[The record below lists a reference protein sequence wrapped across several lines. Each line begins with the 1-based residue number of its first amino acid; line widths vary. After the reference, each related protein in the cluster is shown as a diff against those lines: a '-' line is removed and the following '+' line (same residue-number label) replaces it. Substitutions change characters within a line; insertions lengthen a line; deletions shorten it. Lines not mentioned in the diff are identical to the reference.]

1 MANRINF
8 KKKFLD
14 EIPSGKERIEFYDEQ
29 VRGLSVRRSGTDRL
43 SFYVR
48 RKVKGHSLRVF
59 IGRYPEVSIEQAR
72 KKANDILYNIVHE
85 TYAAPSERIVQQD
98 NSKEDAAPKIPT
110 LFELFDLYMNNHAA
124 IHCVRHKDM
133 RQDFKR
139 YVWDWRNR
147 PHTSISKLDVLSRFN
162 LVRQK
167 NGPMAANH
175 MLILLRAALN
185 WNIKNGIIETNPW
198 VGVKQNKITPRERFL
213 MPDEMQAFFSNLKL
227 MDETFQDYVLISLYT
242 GARRTNVLEMRWEDI
257 NFQLAVWRIPK
268 TKNKDSLYIPLTVSA
283 MELLRRRHNTRKSIW
298 VFPGRRPGGHLT
310 EPMKAWRRMLKE
322 AKITNL
328 RLHDLRRSL
337 GSYMAMSNQNI
348 KIISQALGH
357 KSMAS
362 TEIYTKLM
370 HDPVRLGM
378 ESAHT
383 MIRMYAEQD
392 ANSQDQPQT

>member
-8 KKKFLD
+8 TKKRLD
-14 EIPSGKERIEFYDEQ
+14 EIPSGEKRIEINDDQ

-48 RKVKGHSLRVF
+48 RKCKGQSLRVF

-72 KKANDILYNIVHE
+72 KKANEILYNIANE
-85 TYAAPSERIVQQD
+85 TLMTPADKKALQIASTSAD
-98 NSKEDAAPKIPT
+98 APKTPT
-110 LFELFDLYMNNHAA
+110 VYELFDLYINNHAA
-124 IHCVRHKDM
+124 VHCVRHEEM
-133 RQDFKR
+133 RKDFKR

-147 PHTSISKLDVLSRFN
+147 PYTSISKLDVLSRFN

-175 MLILLRAALN
+175 MLILMRAAMN
-185 WNIKNGIIETNPW
+185 WNIRNGIIETNPW
-198 VGVKQNKITPRERFL
+198 AGVKQNKIQPRERFL
-213 MPDEMQAFFSNLKL
+213 MPDEMKAFFAALKL
-227 MDETFQDYVLISLYT
+227 QDETFQDYVLISLYT

-268 TKNKDSLYIPLTVSA
+268 TKNKDSHYVPLTAAA
-283 MELLRRRHNTRKSIW
+283 MELLRRRSETRSGAW
-298 VFPGRRPGGHLT
+298 VFPGKKPNSHLV
-310 EPMKAWRRMLKE
+310 EPMKAWRRMLKKAE
-322 AKITNL
+322 ITNL
-328 RLHDLRRSL
+328 RLHDLRRTL

-378 ESAHT
+378 ESAQAQ
-383 MIRMYAEQD
+383 IRMYTERD
-392 ANSQDQPQT
+392 SITPVDP